1 MAFRVGPDDAEFL
14 KNKFEP
20 VFSPQDLINI
30 DNLNACV
37 NLLINGQT
45 ARPFNIKL
53 ITDMV
58 FNAGSTENGET
69 IKQMSRLKYGRPREE
84 VEREIQERV
93 AAVIK

>member
-1 MAFRVGPDDAEFL
+1 M

-20 VFSPQDLINI
+20 VFSPQDLMNI
-30 DNLNACV
+30 DNLNAYV

-45 ARPFNIKL
+45 TRPFNVKL
-53 ITDMV
+53 ETERV
-58 FNAGSTENGET
+58 FGAGSPEMASAVRQ
-69 IKQMSRLKYGRPREE
+69 ISRLKFGRPRDE

>member
-1 MAFRVGPDDAEFL
+1 M

-20 VFSPQDLINI
+20 VFTPQDLINI
-30 DNLNACV
+30 DNLNAYV

-45 ARPFNIKL
+45 TRPFNIKL
-53 ITDMV
+53 VTDTV
-58 FNAGSTENGET
+58 FGAGSTEVSEA
-69 IKQMSRLKYGRPREE
+69 IKQMSRLKYGRPRED